1 MDGRITV
8 AERAYPRENVRV
20 TNHEPA
26 PRLEIK
32 GVRKEFPGVRALNWR
47 EDDRLDIRPGEI
59 HALVGEN
66 GAGKSTLIQIAGG
79 IYQPNGGALTL
90 DGAPYCPRSVDDAW
104 DHGVALVLQEPALIP
119 SLTVGENVYLG
130 QEQAFTRLGVLWP
143 PTRDRQARAA
153 LEDVGLGTSPRAI
166 VSDLS
171 YEERKL
177 VEVARAV
184 SLHPKVL
191 VIDETTASLSHQGT
205 QLLYRQIRRLR
216 DAGTAIIYIS
226 HYLEEVFELC
236 DRVSVLKDG
245 QLVGTWDIGEM
256 SIERLSHAMVG
267 RDLDLHA
274 ARSDQRELYSDRAA
288 QPILA
293 VSNLSKEGSFTD
305 ITFDVS
311 PGEIVGIGG
320 IVGCGS
326 LEVGRCLFGALTAD
340 TGTIAVQNR
349 PVTPRNPRDGVRLGI
364 GYVPKER
371 DEEGLILPFSIRDN
385 VALAV
390 LDQMRRLGL
399 ISPATEER
407 LVQGAIRRYRVKAEG
422 TGTVC
427 LNLSGG
433 NRQKVVLA
441 KWLATGAKVLILNSP
456 TRGIDI
462 GAKAEVYAMMR
473 DLAAEGTAILMITDE
488 LPELIAMSDRILI
501 MRRGS
506 ISGHFHRDQQPT
518 EEQLIQYMV

>member
-1 MDGRITV
+1 
-8 AERAYPRENVRV
+8 V
-20 TNHEPA
+20 TKHEPV
-26 PRLEIK
+26 PRLEIT
-32 GVRKEFPGVRALNWR
+32 GLRKHFPGVRALNWQ
-47 EDDRLDIRPGEI
+47 ENDRLDIRPGEI

-66 GAGKSTLIQIAGG
+66 GAGKSTLIQIVGG
-79 IYQPNGGALTL
+79 IYQPDGGVLTL
-90 DGAPYCPRSVDDAW
+90 DGTPYRPRSVDDAW

-130 QEQAFTRLGVLWP
+130 QEHAFTRLGVLWP
-143 PTRDRQARAA
+143 PSRDRQARAA
-153 LEDVGLGTSPRAI
+153 LEDVGLATSPRAI

-177 VEVARAV
+177 IEVARAV
-184 SLHPKVL
+184 SLRPKVL

-216 DAGTAIIYIS
+216 DAGTAVIYIS
-226 HYLEEVFELC
+226 HYLEEVFDLC

-245 QLVGTWDIGEM
+245 QLVGTWDIGNM
-256 SIERLSHAMVG
+256 SIERLSKAMVG
-267 RDLDLHA
+267 RDLDLHGM
-274 ARSDQRELYSDRAA
+274 RRDRCKHHPDPAAA

-340 TGTIAVQNR
+340 MGTIAVQNR
-349 PVTPRNPRDGVRLGI
+349 TVTPRNPRDGVRLGI

-390 LDQMRRLGL
+390 LNQMHRLGL

-441 KWLATGAKVLILNSP
+441 KWLAMGAKVLILNSP

-473 DLAAEGTAILMITDE
+473 DLVAEGTAILMITDE

-506 ISGHFHRDQQPT
+506 ISGRFHRDQHPT
-518 EEQLIQYMV
+518 EEQLIQYMI

>member
-1 MDGRITV
+1 MG
-8 AERAYPRENVRV
+8 
-20 TNHEPA
+20 
-26 PRLEIK
+26 
-32 GVRKEFPGVRALNWR
+32 
-47 EDDRLDIRPGEI
+47 
-59 HALVGEN
+59 
-66 GAGKSTLIQIAGG
+66 
-79 IYQPNGGALTL
+79 LT
-90 DGAPYCPRSVDDAW
+90 
-104 DHGVALVLQEPALIP
+104 
-119 SLTVGENVYLG
+119 
-130 QEQAFTRLGVLWP
+130 
-143 PTRDRQARAA
+143 
-153 LEDVGLGTSPRAI
+153 TSPRAI

-177 VEVARAV
+177 IEVARAV
-184 SLHPKVL
+184 SLRPKVL

-274 ARSDQRELYSDRAA
+274 VRSDGRERHPDLATA

-305 ITFDVS
+305 VSFDVS

-326 LEVGRCLFGALTAD
+326 LEVGRCLFGAFTAD
-340 TGTIAVQNR
+340 KGTIIVQNR
-349 PVTPRNPRDGVRLGI
+349 TVTPRNPRDGVRLGI

-390 LDQMRRLGL
+390 LDQLLRLRTDQSCHRG
-399 ISPATEER
+399 
-407 LVQGAIRRYRVKAEG
+407 
-422 TGTVC
+422 
-427 LNLSGG
+427 
-433 NRQKVVLA
+433 
-441 KWLATGAKVLILNSP
+441 ATGAGCDSP
-456 TRGIDI
+456 VSREG
-462 GAKAEVYAMMR
+462 GR
-473 DLAAEGTAILMITDE
+473 DRNH
-488 LPELIAMSDRILI
+488 LPEPEWRQSPEGRTCEMAGDGCQ
-501 MRRGS
+501 GS
-506 ISGHFHRDQQPT
+506 YS
-518 EEQLIQYMV
+518 E

>member
-1 MDGRITV
+1 M
-8 AERAYPRENVRV
+8 
-20 TNHEPA
+20 
-26 PRLEIK
+26 
-32 GVRKEFPGVRALNWR
+32 
-47 EDDRLDIRPGEI
+47 
-59 HALVGEN
+59 
-66 GAGKSTLIQIAGG
+66 
-79 IYQPNGGALTL
+79 

-130 QEQAFTRLGVLWP
+130 QEHAFTRLGVLWP

-153 LEDVGLGTSPRAI
+153 LEDVGLATSPRAI

-274 ARSDQRELYSDRAA
+274 VRSDQRELHSDRC
-288 QPILA
+288 
-293 VSNLSKEGSFTD
+293 STTD
-305 ITFDVS
+305 S
-311 PGEIVGIGG
+311 
-320 IVGCGS
+320 
-326 LEVGRCLFGALTAD
+326 
-340 TGTIAVQNR
+340 
-349 PVTPRNPRDGVRLGI
+349 
-364 GYVPKER
+364 
-371 DEEGLILPFSIRDN
+371 
-385 VALAV
+385 
-390 LDQMRRLGL
+390 RRLESEQGGQFHGHHL
-399 ISPATEER
+399 RR
-407 LVQGAIRRYRVKAEG
+407 LSRGNRRYRRDRRVWI
-422 TGTVC
+422 V
-427 LNLSGG
+427 GG
-433 NRQKVVLA
+433 
-441 KWLATGAKVLILNSP
+441 GALPIWC
-456 TRGIDI
+456 
-462 GAKAEVYAMMR
+462 
-473 DLAAEGTAILMITDE
+473 TDC
-488 LPELIAMSDRILI
+488 
-501 MRRGS
+501 
-506 ISGHFHRDQQPT
+506 
-518 EEQLIQYMV
+518 